1 MWDPAADVGEEE
13 WRCFAYGDAV
23 SFSTFG
29 GAASQEPP
37 AHLLHLHPLSTPL
50 RSSLPAFR
58 LSRFPRP
65 SRFPVAFPVVGM
77 AMGFTRMY

>member
-37 AHLLHLHPLSTPL
+37 LVAAGLQAKPLP
-50 RSSLPAFR
+50 
-58 LSRFPRP
+58 
-65 SRFPVAFPVVGM
+65 
-77 AMGFTRMY
+77 